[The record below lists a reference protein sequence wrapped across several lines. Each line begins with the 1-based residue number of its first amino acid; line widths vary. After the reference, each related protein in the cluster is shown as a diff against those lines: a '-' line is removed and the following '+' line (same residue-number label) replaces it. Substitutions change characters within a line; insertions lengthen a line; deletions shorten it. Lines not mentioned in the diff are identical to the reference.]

1 MKTKFKKNIL
11 CIGAGYV
18 GGPTMA
24 MIAYKCPQYKVTV
37 VDINPIRISEW
48 NSNDLPVYEPGL
60 DAIVKKTR
68 GRNLFFSSNMQ
79 QGIIESDIIFVSVN
93 GKKIEAEVDKLN
105 KTINNIKIEIERLKL
120 NKTEGLQTSIDDI
133 KAEINTLNLE
143 KGIISNIKVIQEP
156 EVSLHPVKPKKK
168 QIVLL
173 TTVVALF
180 MAVFLAFFIE
190 YIKNATRSTKQTK

>member
-156 EVSLHPVKPKKK
+156 EVSLHLVKPKKK